1 MTTMYPLTLKA
12 PTTPASADSYR
23 VNRVLT
29 LDEEARQRNA
39 RAQTNFRDEN
49 VHPRSLFGDVL
60 VVAVVTGIAWV
71 LGHLGFWF
79 LHSAVL
85 LQGAVLLLSLHVTR
99 RVFSLVHANE
109 SSSAAFYRL
118 GQYQRYVTGADAAAV
133 LTVALLGL
141 THLTL
146 SANVFAL
153 AAGGAVAAVLMFRQ
167 ISHRSFIV
175 LNKRVE
181 EDSMMEELTQG
192 L

>member
-39 RAQTNFRDEN
+39 RAQTNFRDEA
-49 VHPRSLFGDVL
+49 VHPRSLFGDVMG
-60 VVAVVTGIAWV
+60 VAVVTGIAWV
-71 LGHLGFWF
+71 LAHLGFWF
-79 LHSAVL
+79 LDSAVM
-85 LQGAVLLLSLHVTR
+85 LQGAVLFLSLHVTR

-118 GQYQRYVTGADAAAV
+118 GQYQRYVTGADAAAALSV
-133 LTVALLGL
+133 VLLGL
-141 THLTL
+141 THLSL

-153 AAGGAVAAVLMFRQ
+153 VAGGAVAAVLMFRQ
-167 ISHRSFIV
+167 ISHRSFIE
-175 LNKRVE
+175 LNKRAE

>member
-1 MTTMYPLTLKA
+1 MTIMYPLTLKA

-39 RAQTNFRDEN
+39 RAQTNFRDEA

-60 VVAVVTGIAWV
+60 VVAVVTGTAWV

-79 LHSAVL
+79 LDSAVL

-175 LNKRVE
+175 LNKRAE

>member
-1 MTTMYPLTLKA
+1 MTIMYPLTLKA

-79 LHSAVL
+79 LDSAVL

-175 LNKRVE
+175 LNKRAE
-181 EDSMMEELTQG
+181 EVSMMEELTQG

>member
-39 RAQTNFRDEN
+39 RAQTNFRDEA
-49 VHPRSLFGDVL
+49 VRPRSLFGDVL
-60 VVAVVTGIAWV
+60 VVAVVTGTAWV

-133 LTVALLGL
+133 LTVVLLGL
-141 THLTL
+141 THLSL

-153 AAGGAVAAVLMFRQ
+153 VAGGAVAAVLMFRQ

-175 LNKRVE
+175 LNKRAE
-181 EDSMMEELTQG
+181 EVSMMEELTQG

>member
-39 RAQTNFRDEN
+39 RAQTNFRDEA

-60 VVAVVTGIAWV
+60 VVAVVTGIAGV
-71 LGHLGFWF
+71 LGNLGFWF
-79 LHSAVL
+79 LDSAVM

-133 LTVALLGL
+133 LTVVLLGL
-141 THLTL
+141 THLSL

-153 AAGGAVAAVLMFRQ
+153 VAGGAVAAVLMFRQ

-175 LNKRVE
+175 LNKRAE

>member
-1 MTTMYPLTLKA
+1 MTIMYPLTLKA

-39 RAQTNFRDEN
+39 RAQTNFRDEA

-79 LHSAVL
+79 LDSAVM

-133 LTVALLGL
+133 LTVVLLGL
-141 THLTL
+141 THLSL

-153 AAGGAVAAVLMFRQ
+153 VAGGAVAAVLMFRQ

-175 LNKRVE
+175 LNKRAE

>member
-39 RAQTNFRDEN
+39 RAQTNFRDEA
-49 VHPRSLFGDVL
+49 VRPRSLFGDVL
-60 VVAVVTGIAWV
+60 VVAVVTGTAWV

-79 LHSAVL
+79 LDSAVL

-133 LTVALLGL
+133 LTVVLLGL
-141 THLTL
+141 THLSL

-153 AAGGAVAAVLMFRQ
+153 VAGGAVAAVLMFRQ

-175 LNKRVE
+175 LNKRAE
-181 EDSMMEELTQG
+181 EVSMMEELTQG

>member
-1 MTTMYPLTLKA
+1 MTIMYPLTLKA

-39 RAQTNFRDEN
+39 RAQTNFRDEA

-79 LHSAVL
+79 LDSAVL

-133 LTVALLGL
+133 LTVVLLGL
-141 THLTL
+141 THLSL

-153 AAGGAVAAVLMFRQ
+153 VAGGAVAAVLMFRQ

-175 LNKRVE
+175 LNKRAE

>member
-1 MTTMYPLTLKA
+1 MTIMYPLTLKA

-60 VVAVVTGIAWV
+60 VAAVVTGIAWV

-79 LHSAVL
+79 LDSAVL

-141 THLTL
+141 THLSL

-153 AAGGAVAAVLMFRQ
+153 VAGGAVAAVLLFRQ

-175 LNKRVE
+175 LNKRAE
-181 EDSMMEELTQG
+181 EVSMMEELTQG

>member
-39 RAQTNFRDEN
+39 RAQTNFRDEA

-79 LHSAVL
+79 LDSAVL

-153 AAGGAVAAVLMFRQ
+153 VAGGAVAAVLMFRQ

-175 LNKRVE
+175 LNKRAE
-181 EDSMMEELTQG
+181 EVSMMEELTQG